1 MIPAVVKKIQL
12 CRNKA
17 ELFVLVGK
25 GRGET
30 DPHKKIPPLGEGGI
44 SDAGW
49 GIDPALPDTAGGR
62 REIIQ
67 PFFNPLQRSVISLTE
82 GSAGGAACGS
92 VSYYEK
98 QKLVCFRISVSLSGS
113 IEPFLILWRCEN
125 G

>member
-1 MIPAVVKKIQL
+1 MIPAVIKKFSS
-12 CRNKA
+12 A
-17 ELFVLVGK
+17 EIRQSCLFLW
-25 GRGET
+25 GRAGVN
-30 DPHKKIPPLGEGGI
+30 PNHIRKSLPPEGGGI
-44 SDAGW
+44 FEAGW
-49 GIDPALPDTAGGR
+49 GIDPALPDTAGEKR
-62 REIIQ
+62 DHSAI
-67 PFFNPLQRSVISLTE
+67 FNPLQRSVISLTE